1 MQVIRSVRRA
11 EITFWTAMIALM
23 RSQRLVRLA
32 IITSLFV
39 LCLGVLGIADLT
51 LNHKPARN
59 AARSPQNLVVSVS
72 QPQAAAAVPAREQRN
87 ILVILV
93 DSLTDADPGLEGLW
107 LVGKLPSSP
116 HLVFFPI
123 FPSPRGATAGQWS
136 GAFGLDGDGL
146 PSAAFVEDLHAKNIQ
161 WDNYLVVDHASL
173 ADLIELAGRIAWD
186 GKSLNGQEVVA
197 KMPLPQLEPQ
207 AALQTQAFVAQEL
220 CHSTAALIQSADP
233 ALIWGLLTHRMRSD
247 LELTSVQAAQNDLA
261 LIVGGPT
268 CEFPTFQEI
277 SSLTGAE

>member
-1 MQVIRSVRRA
+1 MMVIRSVRRA

-32 IITSLFV
+32 IITSIFL
-39 LCLGVLGIADLT
+39 LCLGALGIANLA
-51 LNHKPARN
+51 LHRNPAQ
-59 AARSPQNLVVSVS
+59 SPQNLVVSVS
-72 QPQAAAAVPAREQRN
+72 QPQAVTAVPAQDQRN

-93 DSLTDADPGLEGLW
+93 DSLSASDPRLEGLW
-107 LVGKLPSSP
+107 LVGKLSSSP

-123 FPSPRGATAGQWS
+123 FPSSRDGVTEPWS
-136 GAFGLDGDGL
+136 GAFGLDSDGL
-146 PSAAFVEDLHAKNIQ
+146 PSVAFVENLKARNLQ

-173 ADLIELAGRIAWD
+173 ADLIELTGRIAW
-186 GKSLNGQEVVA
+186 NGQQLSGQDVVA
-197 KMPLPQLEPQ
+197 KMPLAQLEPQ
-207 AALQTQAFVAQEL
+207 AALQSQAFVAQEL
-220 CHSTAALIQSADP
+220 CRNTASLMQTADP

-247 LELTSVQAAQNDLA
+247 LELASVQAARNDFA

-277 SSLTGAE
+277 SLLTGAE